1 MHPLQIFVLAIG
13 LGAFALAFSVQFRLR
28 HHVSPDR
35 VRELIDRPSELYP
48 NSIPPEAVLDES
60 GRRLM
65 TIMKRAGAVFAASII
80 GLMVLSQM
88 GI

>member
-1 MHPLQIFVLAIG
+1 MNPLQIIVLAIG
-13 LGAFALAFSVQFRLR
+13 LGAFALGFSVQFRLR

-48 NSIPPEAVLDES
+48 NSIPPEIVLDES

-65 TIMKRAGAVFAASII
+65 AIMKRAVAVFAASII
-80 GLMVLSQM
+80 GLIILSKM
-88 GI
+88 DI